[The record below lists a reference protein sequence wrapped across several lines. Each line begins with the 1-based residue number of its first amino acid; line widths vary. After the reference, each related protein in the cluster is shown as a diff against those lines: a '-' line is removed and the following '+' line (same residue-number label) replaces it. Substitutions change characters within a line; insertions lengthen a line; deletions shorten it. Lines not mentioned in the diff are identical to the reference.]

1 MPLPGT
7 RKPQIFSLRANNITP
22 DNGVLPTLGEQKE
35 FNIKMVKLNDLSHIE
50 ICRGIITS

>member
-1 MPLPGT
+1 LPLPGT

-50 ICRGIITS
+50 ICRGIIT